1 MERTTILAEILDF
14 IPEYRDDFK
23 RLNAEWMSVYFGKSM
38 DTHLENPEETI
49 LKDGGFIL
57 FAKAD
62 EQIVGTAAILR
73 ETAKI
78 YEIADMAVTP
88 QYRGQNIGK
97 QLLAEA
103 VERVKKMG
111 ARQVYLITSS
121 KLSASVELYR
131 TYGFR
136 ETHFDPEMS
145 IYEGSDIK
153 MILNLK

>member
-88 QYRGQNIGK
+88 QYRGRNIGK

-103 VERVKKMG
+103 VERVKKTG
-111 ARQVYLITSS
+111 ARQVYLITRDR
-121 KLSASVELYR
+121 KSVV
-131 TYGFR
+131 
-136 ETHFDPEMS
+136 
-145 IYEGSDIK
+145 
-153 MILNLK
+153 

>member
-14 IPEYRDDFK
+14 APQYRADFK

-103 VERVKKMG
+103 VERVKKTG

>member
-73 ETAKI
+73 ETAKV

-88 QYRGQNIGK
+88 QYRGRNIGK

-103 VERVKKMG
+103 VERVKKTG